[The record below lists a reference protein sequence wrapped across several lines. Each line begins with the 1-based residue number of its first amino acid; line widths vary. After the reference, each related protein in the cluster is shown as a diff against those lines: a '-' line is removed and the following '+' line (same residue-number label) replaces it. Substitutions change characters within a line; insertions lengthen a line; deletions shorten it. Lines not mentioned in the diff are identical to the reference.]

1 MIFQVIPA
9 QSPACAQA
17 LRRILVEEQLFQID
31 QAFQESVEKGLNKE
45 WFYREPGVSFN
56 PKTARLLQLGIE
68 ASITSLEM
76 LKQILYT
83 ALEIENQDFTN
94 IQSHSST
101 PYCLDWLRHYHLM
114 FSAPLSG
121 IDQNKIK
128 VLHEKILLS
137 TDFFIKDE
145 TLPLLFR
152 KKLSDAMSRS
162 I

>member
-1 MIFQVIPA
+1 MIFQAIPA

-17 LRRILVEEQLFQID
+17 LRRILVDEQLFQLD
-31 QAFQESVEKGLNKE
+31 LAFHESVEKGLNNE
-45 WFYREPGVSFN
+45 WFSREPGVSFN
-56 PKTARLLQLGIE
+56 PKAARLLQLGIE
-68 ASITSLEM
+68 ASVTSLEI

-94 IQSHSST
+94 IQSHSSA

-114 FSAPLSG
+114 LSAPLSG
-121 IDQNKIK
+121 IDQNKIQM
-128 VLHEKILLS
+128 LHEKILLS
-137 TDFFIKDE
+137 TNYFIKDE

-152 KKLSDAMSRS
+152 KKLSDTMNRS